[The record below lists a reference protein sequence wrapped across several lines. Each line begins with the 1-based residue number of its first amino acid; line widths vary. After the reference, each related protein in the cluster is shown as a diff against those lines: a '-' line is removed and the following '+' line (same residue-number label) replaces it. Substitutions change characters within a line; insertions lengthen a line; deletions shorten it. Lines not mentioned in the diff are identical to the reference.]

1 MSFADLSL
9 FHSLLHHAADA
20 VHIAK
25 LSGELL
31 YLNEKACQNLGI
43 IEDNYQGKYVFDIE
57 KLFKEPGVW
66 ESHVE
71 FVRNEG
77 PIRMRG
83 NLINSDGKLLPIEA
97 STSLVN
103 LNNSEYIVAFIKDI
117 KEQVEEEQLL
127 QKTLEILRISVEI
140 STCLLQT
147 NPNIDP
153 VFQSLQILGKG
164 VKVDRVYIFQNI
176 GDTKQDELRCRIL
189 KEWSSSAIEP
199 RADNP
204 IYQNIP
210 YNKRWQKILE
220 SGNILQGSINDFPE
234 DELAIYDEQSIK
246 SLLVLPIEIND
257 YFWGFIGFDAC
268 QEVKHY
274 GDQEINL
281 LKLTANLIGL
291 YTERNQYTQ
300 ELKSVVNE
308 KEILLKEIHH
318 RTKNNLAL
326 ISGLLDL
333 QENRP
338 EKYTIESYS
347 NNIRSRIQSISL
359 IHEALSISKPFA
371 ELSFLQYLNLLI
383 PRIEHS
389 MSPILTITKH
399 LQIENFN
406 WIELN
411 DAVSLGMIINEI
423 ISNMYRHVFLPG
435 LGDTLIISTQHI
447 PGKGVLIHLCDNG
460 PGVKEEK
467 LLNICSKSLG
477 YSIIKGLCAQLKAE
491 LTVYSNRG
499 LNYEILLPLKKI
511 Q

>member
-103 LNNSEYIVAFIKDI
+103 LNNSEYIVAFIRDI

-153 VFQSLQILGKG
+153 VFQSLQILGEG

-359 IHEALSISKPFA
+359 IHEA
-371 ELSFLQYLNLLI
+371 
-383 PRIEHS
+383 
-389 MSPILTITKH
+389 
-399 LQIENFN
+399 
-406 WIELN
+406 
-411 DAVSLGMIINEI
+411 
-423 ISNMYRHVFLPG
+423 
-435 LGDTLIISTQHI
+435 
-447 PGKGVLIHLCDNG
+447 
-460 PGVKEEK
+460 
-467 LLNICSKSLG
+467 
-477 YSIIKGLCAQLKAE
+477 
-491 LTVYSNRG
+491 
-499 LNYEILLPLKKI
+499 
-511 Q
+511 